1 MNTGG
6 NKKMTENNIE
16 IINKVSDFY
25 KIVSVP
31 SRLKI
36 IATLDEKELNV
47 SDLCNEVEMTQSAIS
62 HQLAILKQFNIVKS
76 RKQGKEVYYSL
87 ADSHIKDLIELIITH
102 IREENL

>member
-1 MNTGG
+1 MN
-6 NKKMTENNIE
+6 KNNIE

-47 SDLCNEVEMTQSAIS
+47 SDLCNEVDMTQSAIS

-87 ADSHIKDLIELIITH
+87 ADSHIKDLIELTITH

>member
-1 MNTGG
+1 
-6 NKKMTENNIE
+6 MTENNIE

-47 SDLCNEVEMTQSAIS
+47 SDLCNEVDMTQSAIS

-87 ADSHIKDLIELIITH
+87 ADSHIKDLIELTITH